1 MTIVEE
7 MLAWLQEIND
17 FRFFFVLRFRNEHPF
32 FNEDRFT
39 LKEKLAFP
47 EEKNKIGMLLKTCNI
62 YIRKE
67 SI

>member
-7 MLAWLQEIND
+7 MMAWLQEIND
-17 FRFFFVLRFRNEHPF
+17 LRFFFVLRFRNEHPF

-47 EEKNKIGMLLKTCNI
+47 EEDK
-62 YIRKE
+62 
-67 SI
+67 